1 MGKQLQFELWEECGN
16 GCKWCVPAGSTILLS
31 NFTKRNIEDIK
42 VGDEVLTYDHTEK
55 RMISTKVLNT
65 SVRYIE
71 EPIYHIEADGHTL
84 DITKDHP
91 ILSARGKWIEPK
103 YMYTN
108 KERTCYTS
116 KVITV
121 DESIWSDKDYQKGYI
136 IACMLGDGLFKNYR
150 ESEHNIYISKDGNI
164 SHKGSGVQIRFTVKD
179 EEITAQLDKFL
190 QNFGVNLPH
199 RIFEFVGSSVHYPR
213 ECIHSSSQKY
223 YNIINTIIQDNYGI
237 NRNESYCKGFLAGA
251 YDCEGH
257 LNIQNGTIRIVN
269 MHTEYFQEICDSL
282 DILQIPYT
290 IEQHAT
296 KNFPTKDAQVR
307 LWSKSTHD
315 FIPKVVPAC
324 IRKRFRLD
332 KASKEKYVKMHYNN
346 IQIKPINFCGYVYN
360 IQTEAE
366 TYIVNDFVVHNC
378 YLGDNNKF
386 TPDNVKLN
394 SLQNALEKIQ
404 DLSNYPEFDTLSY
417 LGGEFF
423 QGQLK
428 DPEVYDKFMELMRA
442 TADLLRQGYIKE
454 VWIYA
459 TLTIG
464 FQKDLYDT
472 LELFKGMTDRFWL
485 LTSYDTM
492 GRFHTQK
499 MEDSWKYHMK
509 NIYKLYPDIHFNTTT
524 ILTADCIEK
533 YLNNEIS
540 FKSMMEEYHTL
551 FFFKQVGCDD
561 CSPREYNQ
569 KYNMNFVPKRSEF
582 LKFLA
587 KFKREESEM
596 MWDKLFNIQYRC
608 DVLYRNGNTLDEQMQ
623 LNIRHKDSKEEIELG
638 GKLTRETVVAECG
651 HLKQYHAYCDCDGC
665 VLCDKEMMGE

>member
-16 GCKWCVPAGSTILLS
+16 GCKWC
-31 NFTKRNIEDIK
+31 
-42 VGDEVLTYDHTEK
+42 
-55 RMISTKVLNT
+55 
-65 SVRYIE
+65 
-71 EPIYHIEADGHTL
+71 
-84 DITKDHP
+84 
-91 ILSARGKWIEPK
+91 
-103 YMYTN
+103 
-108 KERTCYTS
+108 
-116 KVITV
+116 
-121 DESIWSDKDYQKGYI
+121 
-136 IACMLGDGLFKNYR
+136 
-150 ESEHNIYISKDGNI
+150 
-164 SHKGSGVQIRFTVKD
+164 
-179 EEITAQLDKFL
+179 
-190 QNFGVNLPH
+190 
-199 RIFEFVGSSVHYPR
+199 
-213 ECIHSSSQKY
+213 
-223 YNIINTIIQDNYGI
+223 
-237 NRNESYCKGFLAGA
+237 
-251 YDCEGH
+251 
-257 LNIQNGTIRIVN
+257 
-269 MHTEYFQEICDSL
+269 
-282 DILQIPYT
+282 
-290 IEQHAT
+290 
-296 KNFPTKDAQVR
+296 
-307 LWSKSTHD
+307 
-315 FIPKVVPAC
+315 
-324 IRKRFRLD
+324 
-332 KASKEKYVKMHYNN
+332 
-346 IQIKPINFCGYVYN
+346 
-360 IQTEAE
+360 
-366 TYIVNDFVVHNC
+366 
-378 YLGDNNKF
+378 YLGNNNKY
-386 TPDNVKLN
+386 TPKEVKLN
-394 SLQNALEKIQ
+394 SLQNALYKIQ

-464 FQKDLYDT
+464 SQKDLYDT